1 MTENKI
7 NPLLEAMDNIDDNII
22 FSAQNIKKRHTHLK
36 KTLIAAAAAAVLFA
50 VGFTAAQRSEIRLK
64 DGRTLDIQLEVQ
76 EDAVVP
82 AGFDNRNGKHNIPP
96 SRIFEMFNVSLLL
109 NGNFIEP
116 ASTELYFAYSDG
128 KVDRVQF
135 VYEPVFKSGGQ
146 TVWISAEVAFSEK
159 ASANISYGDFGEN
172 AFRFIPLNNGS
183 KALIFQKHTA
193 EFTYNGVFYHIV
205 ELSLPDGEYDHN
217 IESILEGLGI
227 L

>member
-1 MTENKI
+1 MTEL
-7 NPLLEAMDNIDDNII
+7 NPLLDVMSDIDDRIVIDSQNII
-22 FSAQNIKKRHTHLK
+22 RKPMRLK
-36 KTLIAAAAAAVLFA
+36 GKFIAAAAVAAVLFA
-50 VGFTAAQRSEIRLK
+50 VGFAAAQRNEIRLS
-64 DGRTLDIQLEVQ
+64 DGRTLDIPFEVQ

-82 AGFDNRNGKHNIPP
+82 AGFDNGKYNIPP
-96 SRIFEMFNVSLLL
+96 SKIFEMFNVSLLL